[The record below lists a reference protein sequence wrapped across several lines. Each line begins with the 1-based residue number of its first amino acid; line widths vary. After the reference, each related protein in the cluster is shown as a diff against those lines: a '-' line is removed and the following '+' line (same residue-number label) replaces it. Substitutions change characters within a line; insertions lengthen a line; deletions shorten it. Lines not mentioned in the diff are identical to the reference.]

1 MEIKNYVLTFVIALF
16 VISCTILTDAGK
28 EKFYNPDIWATAYLA
43 SWKHYAP
50 PEGNWGN
57 LPTSEINWD
66 NFTHMVYFTFLPNS
80 DGSVADVQSVENL
93 NKSRLSAI
101 VEAAHKNETPILYTV
116 GGWNTR
122 NEFLGAMSDSNR
134 EAFID
139 NLVQVL
145 NEWNFDGIDI
155 NMEPIREE
163 DRETYM
169 QFITELHA
177 RLQDQETPLLSTP
190 LLTAAV
196 RWQPELFGELQDNF
210 DQINI
215 MTYDMSGT
223 WEGWVTWHNS
233 PLFNGGNT
241 FPGSTDRQL
250 PSVNKNVQDY
260 LEAGVDRNK
269 LGIGIDFY
277 GYVWEGV
284 SEPMENWSE
293 NNEPDLSPEG
303 GVPYHD
309 LYNNYN
315 LEDSEWDKD
324 AKVPYVSI
332 EDPETFI
339 SFDNKRSVR
348 EKIKYAKNNSLGGA
362 MIWELGGGYR
372 SNAPENE
379 KDNLLEA
386 IKRELEKE

>member
-1 MEIKNYVLTFVIALF
+1 MKIKSSVITFIIALS
-16 VISCTILTDAGK
+16 VISCTILTDAG
-28 EKFYNPDIWATAYLA
+28 ENKFYNQDIWVTAYLA

-57 LPTSEINWD
+57 LPTSEIKWD
-66 NFTHMVYFTFLPNS
+66 SFTHMVYFTFLPDTN
-80 DGSVADVQSVENL
+80 GTVAEIQSVENL
-93 NKSRLSAI
+93 NESRLSAI
-101 VEAAHKNETPILYTV
+101 VEAAHTNETPILFTI

-122 NEFLGAMSDSNR
+122 DEFLGAMSDSNR
-134 EAFID
+134 QAFID
-139 NLVQVL
+139 NLIRVL

-163 DRETYM
+163 DHETYS

-177 RLQDQETPLLSTP
+177 ELQEEETPLLSTP

-196 RWQPELFGELQDNF
+196 RWQPELFGEIQDKF

-233 PLFNGGNT
+233 PLYNGNQT

-250 PSVNKNVQDY
+250 PSVNKSVMEY
-260 LEAGVDRNK
+260 LQAGVERNK

-284 SEPMENWSE
+284 SEPLEGWNE
-293 NNEPDLSPEG
+293 NNEPSLSPQG
-303 GVPYHD
+303 GVPYHN

-315 LEDSEWDKD
+315 LEDSEWDD
-324 AKVPYVSI
+324 NAEVPYVSI
-332 EDPETFI
+332 DDPQTFV
-339 SFDNKRSVR
+339 SFENEQSVR
-348 EKIKYAKNNSLGGA
+348 EKIKYTQNNSLGGT

-372 SNAPENE
+372 SDAPENE
-379 KDNLLEA
+379 RQNLLEA
-386 IKRELEKE
+386 IKREVGNN